1 MGTRRVGAAFLTL
14 VAGLLASACA
24 TDLGGPGAT
33 TAPSAPRP
41 TWVAGDTW
49 SYRGKTPTSAYT
61 YQQTV
66 AGEGVFEGTP
76 AYDVH
81 TGFYQS
87 WMTKDLGLIA
97 RLAGGQVVRR
107 MSPPTDWSWPL
118 TVGKSWRRKVEW
130 EDEARGP
137 QRYSYT
143 AVWTVEAYDDVT
155 VAAGSFKTFR
165 VVRRVQ
171 GSKAFDEI
179 WYSPTVKWTVKSRGA
194 GAWPPESYEEELTS
208 YKVE

>member
-1 MGTRRVGAAFLTL
+1 MGTRRSGVTVLTL
-14 VAGLLASACA
+14 VMGLLAGACA
-24 TDLGGPGAT
+24 AELRGSGTA

-41 TWVAGDTW
+41 AWVAGDTW
-49 SYRGKTPTSAYT
+49 SYSGKTPASAYT

-76 AYDVH
+76 AYEVH
-81 TGFYQS
+81 TGYYQS

-107 MSPPTDWSWPL
+107 VSPPTDWSWPL
-118 TVGKSWRRKVEW
+118 TVGKSWTRNVTW

-137 QRYSYT
+137 QRYRYT
-143 AVWTVEAYDDVT
+143 AVWTVEAYEEVK
-155 VAAGSFKTFR
+155 VPAGNFRAFR
-165 VVRRVQ
+165 VVRHVHGGR
-171 GSKAFDEI
+171 AFDEI
-179 WYSPTVKWTVKSRGA
+179 WYSPEVKWAVKSRGA